1 MILKCSRPAQ
11 IMRPM
16 LSTMPS
22 MLVKL
27 PQKAIQLTA
36 LTTTCY
42 QESMK
47 DGMSSQKEP
56 TALLVL
62 LFGFTTT
69 VPST

>member
-1 MILKCSRPAQ
+1 
-11 IMRPM
+11 
-16 LSTMPS
+16 MPS